1 MRVFIKTLAISLLG
15 GYLFYILGLPIPW
28 MLGALTFV
36 LIFKHIFSQK
46 IYWHYSLRE
55 AAQIIMGF
63 VMGSAIVADN
73 CLKIISLIPGMFLS
87 TIFIITFTLIV
98 GSILPHYISIS
109 YSTSILG
116 SIPGGISQMVL
127 LCDEI
132 NEAEISI
139 VTFMQAIRL
148 ITVIFIVPFIVLHSS
163 KQIILPSLNIQTI
176 SLNFL
181 LSDKFYLLLF
191 YIIIAYI
198 GGLIAKRI
206 RIPTPYLMGAMLS
219 ISIASLIGLN
229 VPIMPSLFV
238 RAAQI
243 SFGVYLGVSI
253 DIKKLEVWRRI
264 LPITL
269 ISTLAVITISL
280 LGGYFLTKFYSM
292 DLLTGFL
299 STAPG
304 GMSEMAITAISV
316 NADLS
321 TVTTY
326 QLFRILFINL
336 VTIPFLRWM
345 LKRQRLDVKNDSN
358 RNIFLSFKTR
368 IKREG
373 GIRN

>member
-63 VMGSAIVADN
+63 VMGSALVADN
-73 CLKIISLIPGMFLS
+73 CLKIISLFPGMFIS

-98 GSILPHYISIS
+98 GNILPRYINIS

-163 KQIILPSLNIQTI
+163 KQIALQSQNSQTI
-176 SLNFL
+176 SLNYL

-191 YIIIAYI
+191 YIIVAYL

-253 DIKKLEVWRRI
+253 DIKKLEVWRRM
-264 LPITL
+264 LPIT
-269 ISTLAVITISL
+269 IMSTLAVIVISL
-280 LGGYFLTKFYSM
+280 FGGYFLTKFYSM

-336 VTIPFLRWM
+336 VTVPFLRRM
-345 LKRQRLDVKNDSN
+345 LKRQREGVKS
-358 RNIFLSFKTR
+358 
-368 IKREG
+368 
-373 GIRN
+373 